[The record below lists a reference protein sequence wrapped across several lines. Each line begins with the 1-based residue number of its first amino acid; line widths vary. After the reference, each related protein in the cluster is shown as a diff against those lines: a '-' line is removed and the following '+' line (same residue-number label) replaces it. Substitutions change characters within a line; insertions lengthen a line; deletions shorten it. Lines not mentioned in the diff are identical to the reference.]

1 MIDDLHEH
9 VADALETLSWIKW
22 DRYVTGSGLTTH
34 DSRFYAEVYGWIE
47 REDEHA
53 DFVVLTV
60 FGDGEIGHV
69 TSSPMADKRINKEL
83 YGAPADAGNE
93 CQRVE
98 DEFDAPNMVELGAE
112 A

>member
-9 VADALETLSWIKW
+9 VADALETLSWVKW
-22 DRYVTGSGLTTH
+22 DRYVEFYDDSGQQAV
-34 DSRFYAEVYGWIE
+34 DVYGWIE
-47 REDEHA
+47 REDGRA